1 MLNIFGDITLIA
13 FIIPKLC
20 TSTFSSQYHPAN
32 QFHTATLKIGRRQRN
47 ILIGVMGMGVLVIIA
62 AIVRLI
68 RTIDELKSANN
79 PGYDLPFASYDVM
92 IWSSVELNMGL
103 VCAAAP
109 ATRPLVRLLAPRLLP
124 NESGGQL
131 DNSAA
136 RRSNYAD
143 GTLESENSQPGDER
157 FELGGW
163 LKSGTGKSVSDQ
175 GYGNAELWDCGGLL
189 KNETCVAVEGR
200 RIDSD
205 RGDGRD
211 HNY

>member
-1 MLNIFGDITLIA
+1 
-13 FIIPKLC
+13 
-20 TSTFSSQYHPAN
+20 
-32 QFHTATLKIGRRQRN
+32 
-47 ILIGVMGMGVLVIIA
+47 MGMGVLVIIA
-62 AIVRLI
+62 AIVRLV
-68 RTIDELKSANN
+68 RTISELKSANN

-92 IWSSVELNMGL
+92 IWSSVELNTGL

-143 GTLESENSQPGDER
+143 GTLESGNSQPGDEGLG
-157 FELGGW
+157 LGGW
-163 LKSGTGKSVSDQ
+163 LKSGTGESRSHQ
-175 GYGNAELWDCGGLL
+175 EYGNAVLWDYGGLL
-189 KNETCVAVEGR
+189 KTETCVSVEDR

-205 RGDGRD
+205 REWQRS
-211 HNY
+211 

>member
-1 MLNIFGDITLIA
+1 
-13 FIIPKLC
+13 
-20 TSTFSSQYHPAN
+20 
-32 QFHTATLKIGRRQRN
+32 
-47 ILIGVMGMGVLVIIA
+47 
-62 AIVRLI
+62 
-68 RTIDELKSANN
+68 
-79 PGYDLPFASYDVM
+79 
-92 IWSSVELNMGL
+92 MGL

-109 ATRPLVRLLAPRLLP
+109 ATRPLVRLLAARLLP

-189 KNETCVAVEGR
+189 KNDTCVAVEDR
-200 RIDSD
+200 RINSD
-205 RGDGRD
+205 RRDGRD